1 MKRYN
6 LINKDGEI
14 ESTLYIG
21 SARQIKKVHDRAL
34 YNIND
39 TSLEG
44 YIFNTSYKFNMDI
57 NYGVCFCYHNTM
69 FDKPQMLFCTPNKIT
84 EILLDAYKV
93 EEVTLLC

>member
-21 SARQIKKVHDRAL
+21 SARQIKKVYDRAL

-44 YIFNTSYKFNMDI
+44 YIFNTNYKFNST
-57 NYGVCFCYHNTM
+57 F

>member
-44 YIFNTSYKFNMDI
+44 YIFNTNYKFNMDI
-57 NYGVCFCYHNTM
+57 NYGVCFCYHSTY